1 MNMDENPGLI
11 EPFMKEKKL
20 TFTVIP
26 AYSFVR
32 DTLKVNGIPQNWIV
46 DAQGIVRLKAIG
58 FDSGEKWEQGMSD
71 ALEKN
76 KPAATQTS
84 AANVSGH

>member
-1 MNMDENPGLI
+1 MDDNPGLI
-11 EPFMKEKKL
+11 EPFLKEKKL

-26 AYSFVR
+26 AHSYVR

-46 DAQGIVRLKAIG
+46 DAQGIVRLKGIG
-58 FDSGEKWEQGMSD
+58 YDSSEKWEQGMSD

-76 KPAATQTS
+76 KPAITEAGS
-84 AANVSGH
+84 AKAGGL